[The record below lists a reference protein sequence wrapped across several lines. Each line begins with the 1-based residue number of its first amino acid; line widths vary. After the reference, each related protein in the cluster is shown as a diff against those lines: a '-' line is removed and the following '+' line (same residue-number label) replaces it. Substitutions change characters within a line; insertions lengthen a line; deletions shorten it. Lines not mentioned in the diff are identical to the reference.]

1 MRLICAWVL
10 FGIVFTAY
18 PQEEKVDPPQIAI
31 KIALGETISLH
42 GTQITF
48 SEVLEDS
55 RCPREVQCVWAGR
68 ARVKI
73 TIAMDGEDA
82 SSRELIFGTKREGE
96 SSNYSVS
103 EVDEYH
109 YEAIGLSPYPQL
121 PGEELDYSLLVKK
134 VKKEN

>member
-1 MRLICAWVL
+1 MRSICALVF
-10 FGIVFTAY
+10 FGIVFSVY

-31 KIALGETISLH
+31 KIQLGETITLD

-55 RCPREVQCVWAGR
+55 RCPREVQCVWAGS

-73 TIAMDGEDA
+73 TIALDRENA
-82 SSRELIFGTKREGE
+82 SSRELIFGAIRQGE
-96 SSNYSVS
+96 TSNNLVA
-103 EVDEYH
+103 ETDDFH
-109 YEAIGLSPYPQL
+109 YEAIGISPYPQV